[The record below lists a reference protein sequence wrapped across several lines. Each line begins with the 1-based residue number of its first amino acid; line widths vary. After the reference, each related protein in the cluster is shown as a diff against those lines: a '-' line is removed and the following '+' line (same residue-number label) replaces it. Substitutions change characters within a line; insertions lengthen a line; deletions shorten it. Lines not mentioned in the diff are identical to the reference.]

1 MKNAFNILL
10 LLSVCC
16 LPAAAQQPAAPSAVR
31 STAPAPGGYDYGMLQ
46 YRQGDQAGAKLT
58 FMNLLLANPAGAG
71 ALEGLSLSCIALG
84 QYEEA
89 AVYLEQW
96 NAQSPGNQYVLSLLA
111 RARGG
116 MNDDKGALRAYAGLA
131 ALDPRNCSARQRV
144 DSLSERAG
152 AAIFPRARAYRSV
165 SLESLATANPQ
176 RIIYEGSSAGARF
189 RTPLLAG
196 LDIFGGADLRTDA
209 QRNAG
214 RGFTY
219 FEIQEQAYSAGLS
232 GRYGKD
238 LYWEG
243 EYGQSLFSDIA
254 SPGGEQLSMGRAR
267 AALRRRSSS
276 MELISQPRLVRV
288 SGGSHL
294 YRIPRENSVRAE
306 TAGPLLG
313 WDWTARGG
321 LSSLAGGT
329 TLGSLGLRGLKDYG
343 AYGFSAGYSHG
354 QQEFYSAAASGRLR
368 YVHAD
373 RFSVGVG
380 RGQKEVYRA
389 GATLGRSFFSD
400 GNRLS
405 EADGY
410 LTAWLP
416 WQKEFW
422 GGYRFAHLNFTK
434 GLDGYDTLDE
444 TGHWLS
450 AGWRRCAGYNWSAD
464 AGYEHG
470 YVTDKLMSYHA
481 DLYTAG
487 AEWYSGRGSLRLQ
500 GRRRTTGGRGHS
512 WSAGLQARYNF

>member
-1 MKNAFNILL
+1 MKTLFLALL
-10 LLSVCC
+10 IFPA
-16 LPAAAQQPAAPSAVR
+16 LPGFSQTPVS
-31 STAPAPGGYDYGMLQ
+31 YDYGMEQ
-46 YRQGDQAGAKLT
+46 RKRGDYSGAKTT
-58 FMNLLLANPAGAG
+58 FLNLLLASPSSSG
-71 ALEGLSLSCIALG
+71 ALEGLGLSCIALG

-96 NAQSPGNQYVLSLLA
+96 NTQSPGSQYVLGLLA
-111 RARGG
+111 RARSG
-116 MNDDKGALRAYAGLA
+116 MNDDKGALRAYSGLA
-131 ALDPRNCSARQRV
+131 ALDPRNCSARQRA
-144 DSLSERAG
+144 DSLFERAG
-152 AAIFPRARAYRSV
+152 SAVFPKARAYRSV

-176 RIIYEGSSAGARF
+176 RIIYEGSSVGARF
-189 RTPLLAG
+189 RTPLKAG
-196 LDIFGGADLRTDA
+196 LDVFGGADLRTDA

-232 GRYGKD
+232 GRFGRE

-243 EYGQSLFSDIA
+243 EYGQSLFSDIS
-254 SPGGEQLSMGRAR
+254 SPGGKLLSMGRAR
-267 AALRRRSSS
+267 AALRRRSTT
-276 MELISQPRLVRV
+276 LYLASQPRLVRV
-288 SGGSHL
+288 SGGTQL
-294 YRIPRENSVRAE
+294 YRIPRENSARAE

-313 WDWTARGG
+313 WNWTARGG
-321 LSSLAGGT
+321 LSAVAGGT
-329 TLGSLGLRGLKDYG
+329 ALGTFGLRGLKDYG
-343 AYGFSAGYSHG
+343 AYGFSTGYSHG
-354 QQEFYSAAASGRLR
+354 QQEFYSASASGRLR

-373 RFSVGVG
+373 RFSAGVS
-380 RGQKEVYRA
+380 RGQQEVYRA
-389 GATLGRSFFSD
+389 GASLGRSFFSD

-422 GGYRFAHLNFTK
+422 GGYRFSHLNFTK

-470 YVTDKLMSYHA
+470 YVTDELMSYHA
-481 DLYTAG
+481 DVYTAG
-487 AEWYSGRGSLRLQ
+487 AEWYSGRGSVRLQ

>member
-1 MKNAFNILL
+1 MKKIFFFAFLL
-10 LLSVCC
+10 PA
-16 LPAAAQQPAAPSAVR
+16 LPLAAAQ
-31 STAPAPGGYDYGMLQ
+31 PGSYDYGMEQ
-46 YRQGDQAGAKLT
+46 RKSGDYAGAKTT
-58 FMNLLLANPAGAG
+58 FMNLLLSGPASSG
-71 ALEGLSLSCIALG
+71 ALEGLGLACISLG

-96 NAQSPGNQYVLSLLA
+96 STQNPNSEYALGLLA
-111 RARGG
+111 RARSG
-116 MNDDKGALRAYAGLA
+116 MNDEKGALRAYTALA
-131 ALDPRNCSARQRV
+131 ALDPRNCSYRQRA

-152 AAIFPRARAYRSV
+152 SAVFPRARAYRSV

-176 RIIYEGSSAGARF
+176 RIIYEGASVGARF
-189 RTPLLAG
+189 RTPLKGG

-219 FEIQEQAYSAGLS
+219 FEIQEQAYSAGLA
-232 GRYGKD
+232 GRYGRD

-243 EYGQSLFSDIA
+243 EYGQSLFADVS
-254 SPGGEQLSMGRAR
+254 SSGGGQLAMGRAR

-276 MELISQPRLVRV
+276 LELLTQPRVIRV
-288 SGGSHL
+288 SGGGRL

-321 LSSLAGGT
+321 LSAVAGGT
-329 TLGSLGLRGLKDYG
+329 TLGTFGLRGLKDYG
-343 AYGFSAGYSHG
+343 AYGFSTGYSHG
-354 QQEFYSAAASGRLR
+354 QQDFYSASASGRLR
-368 YVHAD
+368 YVQID
-373 RFSVGVG
+373 RFGAGVS
-380 RGQKEVYRA
+380 RGQKDVYRA
-389 GATLGRSFFSD
+389 GASLGRSFFRD

-410 LTAWLP
+410 ITAWLP
-416 WQKEFW
+416 WQKEFS
-422 GGYRFAHLNFTK
+422 GGYRFSHLNFTR

-444 TGHWLS
+444 TGHWL
-450 AGWRRCAGYNWSAD
+450 AANWRRCAGRNWSAD

-481 DLYTAG
+481 DIYTAG

>member
-1 MKNAFNILL
+1 MKTIFFALILTCG
-10 LLSVCC
+10 SGVF
-16 LPAAAQQPAAPSAVR
+16 AQQPAS
-31 STAPAPGGYDYGMLQ
+31 YDYGMEQ
-46 YRQGDQAGAKLT
+46 RKRGDYAGAKDT
-58 FMNLLLANPAGAG
+58 FMKLLLENPAGAG
-71 ALEGLSLSCIALG
+71 ALEGLGLACMALG

-89 AVYLEQW
+89 AVYLDQW
-96 NAQSPGNQYVLSLLA
+96 NAQSPGSQYVLGLLA
-111 RARGG
+111 RARSG
-116 MNDDKGALRAYAGLA
+116 MNDDRGALRAYEGLA
-131 ALDPRNCSARQRV
+131 ALDPRNCAARQRV
-144 DSLSERAG
+144 DALAERAG
-152 AAIFPRARAYRSV
+152 AAVFPRARAYRSV

-189 RTPLLAG
+189 RAPLQGG
-196 LDIFGGADLRTDA
+196 LDLYGGAELRTDA

-232 GRYGKD
+232 GRYAKE
-238 LYWEG
+238 LLWEA
-243 EYGQSLFSDIA
+243 EYGQSVFSDI
-254 SPGGEQLSMGRAR
+254 SEPGADSLSMGRAR

-276 MELISQPRLVRV
+276 LELVTQPRVVRV
-288 SGGSHL
+288 SGGSGL
-294 YRIPRENSVRAE
+294 YRVPRENSARAE

-329 TLGSLGLRGLKDYG
+329 ALGTFGLRGLKDYG

-354 QQEFYSAAASGRLR
+354 QQEFYSASASGRLR
-368 YVHAD
+368 YVQVD
-373 RFSVGVG
+373 RFGAGVS

-389 GATLGRSFFSD
+389 GASLGRSFFSD

-422 GGYRFAHLNFTK
+422 GGYRFSHLNFTR

-481 DLYTAG
+481 DVYTAG
-487 AEWYSGRGSLRLQ
+487 AEWYSGRGSVRLQ
-500 GRRRTTGGRGHS
+500 GRRRATGGRGHS

>member
-1 MKNAFNILL
+1 MIKNWRVILIGFLL
-10 LLSVCC
+10 LGAA
-16 LPAAAQQPAAPSAVR
+16 PAGAQQ
-31 STAPAPGGYDYGMLQ
+31 GYDYGMEQ
-46 YRQGDQAGAKLT
+46 RKRGDYAGAKVT
-58 FMNLLLANPAGAG
+58 FMNLLLASPSSAG
-71 ALEGLSLSCIALG
+71 ALEGLGLACIALG

-96 NAQSPGNQYVLSLLA
+96 NAQSPDSQYVLGLLA
-111 RARGG
+111 RSRSG
-116 MNDDKGALRAYAGLA
+116 MNDDRGALRAYAGLA

-144 DSLSERAG
+144 DSLAERAG
-152 AAIFPRARAYRSV
+152 SAVFPRTRAYRSV
-165 SLESLATANPQ
+165 SLESLATSNPQ

-189 RTPLLAG
+189 RTPLKGG
-196 LDIFGGADLRTDA
+196 LYIFGGADLRTDA

-232 GRYGKD
+232 GRYGKE
-238 LYWEG
+238 LLWEG
-243 EYGQSLFSDIA
+243 EYGQSVFSDIA
-254 SPGGEQLSMGRAR
+254 SAGGGQLSMGRVR

-276 MELISQPRLVRV
+276 LELLTQPRLVRV
-288 SGGSHL
+288 SGGTHL

-329 TLGSLGLRGLKDYG
+329 TLGTFGLRGLKDYG
-343 AYGFSAGYSHG
+343 AYGFSTGYSHG
-354 QQEFYSAAASGRLR
+354 QQEFYSASASGRLR

-373 RFSVGVG
+373 RFSAGVS
-380 RGQKEVYRA
+380 RGEKEVYRA
-389 GATLGRSFFSD
+389 GASLGRSFFSD

-410 LTAWLP
+410 LTMWLP
-416 WQKEFW
+416 WQKEFF
-422 GGYRFAHLNFTK
+422 GGYRFSHLNFAR

-450 AGWRRCAGYNWSAD
+450 ANWRRCAGYNWSAD

-470 YVTDKLMSYHA
+470 YITDQLMSYHA

-487 AEWYSGRGSLRLQ
+487 AEWYSGRGSVRLQ

-512 WSAGLQARYNF
+512 WSAGLQVRYNF

>member
-1 MKNAFNILL
+1 MKILL
-10 LLSVCC
+10 NVLIFALCAA
-16 LPAAAQQPAAPSAVR
+16 PAAAEQSGAS
-31 STAPAPGGYDYGMLQ
+31 YDYGMEQ
-46 YRQGDQAGAKLT
+46 RKRGDYAGAKET
-58 FMNLLLANPAGAG
+58 FLNLLKLDPASGG
-71 ALEGLSLSCIALG
+71 ALEGLSLSCIGLG

-96 NAQSPGNQYVLSLLA
+96 NAQTPDSRYILGLLA
-111 RARGG
+111 RACNG
-116 MNDDKGALRAYAGLA
+116 MNDDKCALRAYEALA
-131 ALDPRNCSARQRV
+131 ALDPRDCASRQRA

-152 AAIFPRARAYRSV
+152 AAVFPGARAYRSV
-165 SLESLATANPQ
+165 SLESLATNSPQ
-176 RIIYEGSSAGARF
+176 RIVYEGSSVGARF
-189 RTPLLAG
+189 RTPLKGG

-214 RGFTY
+214 GGFTY
-219 FEIQEQAYSAGLS
+219 FEVQEQAYSAGLS
-232 GRYGKD
+232 GRYGRE

-243 EYGQSLFSDIA
+243 EYGQSLFSDI
-254 SPGGEQLSMGRAR
+254 SSSGGGHLSMGRAR

-276 MELISQPRLVRV
+276 LELVTQPRLVRV

-306 TAGPLLG
+306 TSGPLLG
-313 WDWTARGG
+313 WDLTARGG
-321 LSSLAGGT
+321 LSSVAGGT
-329 TLGSLGLRGLKDYG
+329 TLGSASLRGTKDYG
-343 AYGFSAGYSHG
+343 VYVFSAGYSHG
-354 QQEFYSAAASGRLR
+354 QQDFYSASASGRLR
-368 YVHAD
+368 YVHSD
-373 RFSVGVG
+373 RFSAGVS

-389 GATLGRSFFSD
+389 GTSLGRAFFSD

-405 EADGY
+405 EAGGY

-422 GGYRFAHLNFTK
+422 GGYRFSHLNFTR

-450 AGWRRCAGYNWSAD
+450 AGWRRCAGHNWSAD

-470 YVTDKLMSYHA
+470 YVTDELISYHA
-481 DLYTAG
+481 DVYTAG

-500 GRRRTTGGRGHS
+500 GRRRTTNGRGHS
-512 WSAGLQARYNF
+512 WSAGLQARYSFK

>member
-1 MKNAFNILL
+1 MKKLLVLL
-10 LLSVCC
+10 LLTACS
-16 LPAAAQQPAAPSAVR
+16 LPAAAQQPAAPA
-31 STAPAPGGYDYGMLQ
+31 TGGYDYGMQQ
-46 YRQGDQAGAKLT
+46 YRQGDRAGAKRT

-71 ALEGLSLSCIALG
+71 ALEGLGLACIALG

-89 AVYLEQW
+89 VVYLEQW
-96 NAQSPGNQYVLSLLA
+96 NAQSPGSPYVLGLLA

-131 ALDPRNCSARQRV
+131 ALDPRNCAARQRV
-144 DSLSERAG
+144 DSMSVRAG
-152 AAIFPRARAYRSV
+152 SAAFPAARAYRAV

-189 RTPLLAG
+189 RTPLKGG

-232 GRYGKD
+232 GLYGRE

-243 EYGQSLFSDIA
+243 EYGQSLFSDIS
-254 SPGGEQLSMGRAR
+254 SPGGEPLSMGRAR
-267 AALRRRSSS
+267 AALRRRSTTL
-276 MELISQPRLVRV
+276 ELASQPRLVRV
-288 SGGSHL
+288 SGGTQL
-294 YRIPRENSVRAE
+294 YRIPRENSARAE

-313 WDWTARGG
+313 WDWTARAG
-321 LSSLAGGT
+321 LSAVAGGT
-329 TLGSLGLRGLKDYG
+329 ALGTAGLRGLKEYG
-343 AYGFSAGYSHG
+343 AYGLSAGYSHG

-373 RFSVGVG
+373 RFSAGASRG
-380 RGQKEVYRA
+380 RAEVYRA
-389 GATLGRSFFSD
+389 GVSLGRSFFSD

-416 WQKEFW
+416 WQKEFS
-422 GGYRFAHLNFTK
+422 GGYRFSHLNFTR

-450 AGWRRCAGYNWSAD
+450 ANWRRCAGYNWSAD

-470 YVTDKLMSYHA
+470 YVTDRLMSYHA

-487 AEWYSGRGSLRLQ
+487 AEWYSGRGSVRLQ